1 MASENK
7 MHLVKWSIDSR
18 EISKGDLGI
27 RSLSSL
33 NKALLG
39 KWCWKYSLEGE
50 TFWKRSFEESMEKM
64 RGLVFLQSEWRVWG
78 LGMEKLQK
86 NIEFDWQ
93 ETSFEVRN
101 GKRVKLYVVRWW
113 TLMWLFSTL
122 VYLSIIKRSLEG
134 GSFGW
139 SRWGGPLRILMLLD
153 TGMIGS

>member
-134 GSFGW
+134 GSLGW

>member
-64 RGLVFLQSEWRVWG
+64 RGLVFLQSE
-78 LGMEKLQK
+78 
-86 NIEFDWQ
+86 
-93 ETSFEVRN
+93 
-101 GKRVKLYVVRWW
+101 
-113 TLMWLFSTL
+113 
-122 VYLSIIKRSLEG
+122 
-134 GSFGW
+134 
-139 SRWGGPLRILMLLD
+139 
-153 TGMIGS
+153 